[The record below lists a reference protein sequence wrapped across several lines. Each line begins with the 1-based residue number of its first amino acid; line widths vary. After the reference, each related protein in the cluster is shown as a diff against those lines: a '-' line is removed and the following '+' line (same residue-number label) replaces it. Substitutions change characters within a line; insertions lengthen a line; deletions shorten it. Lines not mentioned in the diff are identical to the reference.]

1 MAGTSVTGKGKGA
14 AQHKGPKNGR
24 DTFVPLLS
32 PHVVAS
38 GLVTL
43 SSGVA
48 TVTFPTALS
57 GEGTSYAVILTPQA
71 ATTTAPR
78 VTGKTNDSDGNFS
91 AFAVAGADVS
101 HAWVVVKTGNA

>member
-32 PHVVAS
+32 PHVVAA

-48 TVTFPTALS
+48 TVTFPAALS
-57 GEGTSYAVILTPQA
+57 GAGSDYAVILTPQA

-78 VTGKTNDSDGNFS
+78 VTGKTDNSDGDFS
-91 AFAVAGADVS
+91 SFDVAGANVS
-101 HAWVVVKTGNA
+101 HAWVVVKNGNA